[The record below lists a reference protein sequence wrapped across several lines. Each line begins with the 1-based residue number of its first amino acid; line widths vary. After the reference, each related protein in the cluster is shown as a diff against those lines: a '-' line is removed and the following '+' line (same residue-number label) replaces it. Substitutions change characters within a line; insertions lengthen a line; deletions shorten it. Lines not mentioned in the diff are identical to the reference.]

1 MFSIINVVF
10 IHLYLLFRRQ
20 NYIFYLKPPNYLRF
34 FLFLLLVYGKRP
46 VSKVSVILPN
56 VVSQYVLNEVYHMLP
71 YAKKVY
77 YNVIGIEYIGIII
90 KKKEKKF
97 AIWIFL
103 SIFAEKYC
111 DMAKYINPFTDVGF
125 KRIFGQELSKPLLLD
140 FLNSLFEGE
149 KHIVNLT
156 FLDKEQP
163 ALFEE
168 DRSLIYDIYCET
180 DEGEKIIVEMQNKSQ
195 PFFKN
200 RSIYYVSESIARQGE
215 RGSSWNYEI
224 DSVYL
229 VAFLNFSPLDFKK
242 QFRTDVVLAEKDTKE
257 QFSDKLRMIYLQ
269 LPLFKKEADEC
280 ENQVERWIYLLK
292 NMETLNRLPWA
303 AQSAVFK
310 KLESIADVSAMTRA
324 ERLQYD
330 EALKKYRD
338 TISVFEGVRMEGR
351 KEGIV
356 ANARKMKSYGFTL
369 EMISD
374 ITGLTMEEVRDL

>member
-1 MFSIINVVF
+1 
-10 IHLYLLFRRQ
+10 
-20 NYIFYLKPPNYLRF
+20 
-34 FLFLLLVYGKRP
+34 
-46 VSKVSVILPN
+46 
-56 VVSQYVLNEVYHMLP
+56 
-71 YAKKVY
+71 
-77 YNVIGIEYIGIII
+77 
-90 KKKEKKF
+90 
-97 AIWIFL
+97 
-103 SIFAEKYC
+103 
-111 DMAKYINPFTDVGF
+111 MAKYINPFTDVGF

-195 PFFKN
+195 PYFKN

-257 QFSDKLRMIYLQ
+257 QFSDKLRMIFLQ
-269 LPLFKKEADEC
+269 LLLFTKEADEC

-303 AQSAVFK
+303 AQRAVFK
-310 KLESIADVSAMTRA
+310 KLESIADVGGMTRA

-338 TISVFEGVRMEGR
+338 TISVFEGVRLEGRMEGNAEGR
-351 KEGIV
+351 LEEKIAIARNLKSMGMSISDVSKATGLSEEGIKV
-356 ANARKMKSYGFTL
+356 L
-369 EMISD
+369 
-374 ITGLTMEEVRDL
+374 